1 MIEKKELSC
10 KLKFEKTLIFNTVKL
25 FNVCNPNIIIILKVK
40 WDRLDYNWFLNKR
53 MRAYLSIDVTY
64 FTVLLCLYEKH
75 DITLVSSSCTKQK
88 ELNLPA

>member
-40 WDRLDYNWFLNKR
+40 WDRLYLIFKMR
-53 MRAYLSIDVTY
+53 MRTYLFIDVAY
-64 FTVLLCLYEKH
+64 FTVLLCFYERY
-75 DITLVSSSCTKQK
+75 DIPFVFCSCTKQK
-88 ELNLPA
+88 ELNLSA